1 MGDLLQQRKKVRIVG
16 NHQMKRLRCWAS
28 FFLRSTGWE
37 LNISCRHENIDSKR
51 LYRKWLWTW
60 KHDFTTILSF
70 IGSIHKFFNIVLG
83 YRGVFWMDFLYSF
96 AIPNVG
102 CNKMGYNHFQELWKS
117 QSKSLMPSKSI
128 EVLHQRHTTTLHPG
142 LYPLDKEVLCHVR
155 QASVKGLF
163 RVPA

>member
-16 NHQMKRLRCWAS
+16 NRQMKRLRCWAS

-51 LYRKWLWTW
+51 LYRKMIVEPENMISTRYS
-60 KHDFTTILSF
+60 SF

-102 CNKMGYNHFQELWKS
+102 CNKMGVQPFSRIVKE
-117 QSKSLMPSKSI
+117 SKQIIDAFKKYWSIASKTHNDTPPWTI
-128 EVLHQRHTTTLHPG
+128 PIG
-142 LYPLDKEVLCHVR
+142 
-155 QASVKGLF
+155 
-163 RVPA
+163 